1 MRTMRK
7 QGEGSRAMRKRVLLV
22 LSVAALMVAM
32 VVVAALPAFAAPA
45 SGGQPSPSLTATRV
59 FMGALLIC
67 AGLLA
72 RRVLR

>member
-1 MRTMRK
+1 M
-7 QGEGSRAMRKRVLLV
+7 GKRVLLV

-32 VVVAALPAFAAPA
+32 VVVTALPAFAAPG
-45 SGGQPSPSLTATRV
+45 SGGQPSSSLTSMRV
-59 FMGALLIC
+59 FMGVLLIG

>member
-1 MRTMRK
+1 
-7 QGEGSRAMRKRVLLV
+7 MRKRVLLV

-32 VVVAALPAFAAPA
+32 VVVTALPAFAAPV
-45 SGGQPSPSLTATRV
+45 SGGVQPSFSLTATRV
-59 FMGALLIC
+59 FMGVLLIG